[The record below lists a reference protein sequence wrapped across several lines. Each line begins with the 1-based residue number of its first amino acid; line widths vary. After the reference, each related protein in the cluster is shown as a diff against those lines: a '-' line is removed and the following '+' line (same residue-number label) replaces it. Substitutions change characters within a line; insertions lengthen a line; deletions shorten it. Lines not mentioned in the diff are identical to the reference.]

1 MIFLIFC
8 CWFFFFLL
16 LKIGALCFSL
26 NSIIFFKFILFI
38 FFTFI
43 LLQCFGLFST
53 SSLFRALHSS
63 CVSLT
68 GKTNLKQPGKIKSAS
83 QTRAQQV
90 DLTFLYNNLSLS
102 AFRTCFWP
110 CFVGLFF
117 YSLLVNSFRHTRG
130 LQYKMS
136 EFSLRSFLH

>member
-1 MIFLIFC
+1 MGTCRCLNESSYYSCVIMFFVTIFYIQFPEQLFSLSFVLIFLIFC

-26 NSIIFFKFILFI
+26 NSIIFLKFILFI

-90 DLTFLYNNLSLS
+90 DLTFL
-102 AFRTCFWP
+102 F
-110 CFVGLFF
+110 G
-117 YSLLVNSFRHTRG
+117 
-130 LQYKMS
+130 
-136 EFSLRSFLH
+136 